1 MQKDDNKKP
10 VQKSITSKESNS
22 PSKNPVKKSTNLNSS
37 TNRPS
42 NNHTKTLDLRESK
55 GKTEIS
61 DSDFV
66 PRDYEFN
73 ADFELKM
80 TKVTQSEMIKPSLTQ
95 SVIVKPSIINNKT
108 SKFPNDKVT
117 IKPSIKP
124 SLITSTLET
133 TGDVEGHRNSGESD
147 KDYRHNNTMP
157 IDLDESM
164 EKIKK

>member
-1 MQKDDNKKP
+1 MIIKNRCK
-10 VQKSITSKESNS
+10 KSITSKESNS

-95 SVIVKPSIINNKT
+95 SVIVKPSIIDNKT
-108 SKFPNDKVT
+108 SKYPNDKVT
-117 IKPSIKP
+117 IKPS
-124 SLITSTLET
+124 LITNGDEEGNRN
-133 TGDVEGHRNSGESD
+133 TGEID
-147 KDYRHNNTMP
+147 KDYKHNNTMP